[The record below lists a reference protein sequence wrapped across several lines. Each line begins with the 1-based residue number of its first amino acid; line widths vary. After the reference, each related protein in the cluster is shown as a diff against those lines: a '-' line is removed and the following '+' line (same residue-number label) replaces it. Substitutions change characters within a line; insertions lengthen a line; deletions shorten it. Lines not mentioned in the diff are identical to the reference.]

1 MPFTPPILRSACA
14 AIAAGTAAVAVCE
27 RSHAG
32 EMVEDRSASAAKNA
46 RPRKLGRPGKSAR
59 GAIHPLGIAWN
70 RRLDCSRT
78 DAGLLRCQATGRPCT
93 IRHVPPTDT
102 ISLRRGAAP

>member
-27 RSHAG
+27 QSHAG
-32 EMVEDRSASAAKNA
+32 EMAEDRSASAAKKRALANWVVRA
-46 RPRKLGRPGKSAR
+46 SRHGEQFTRW
-59 GAIHPLGIAWN
+59 GIAWN

-78 DAGLLRCQATGRPCT
+78 DAGLLRCQATARPCT

-102 ISLRRGAAP
+102 IPLRRGAAP